1 MGAAHRGDRR
11 GVPGRGEPVVHG
23 SPDLSSLDRRLAGA
37 VMAGDEQQHSV
48 AARDRLVE
56 AAVDGRPCRIER
68 QAMEVEG
75 AVGFDGPAAK
85 PLVPSAVERPTSDG
99 SWLSL
104 WRVGRSGLWS
114 PRWRGSTW
122 FLSWRWLNRVSVY
135 PFSRQRTDCRR
146 DACPE
151 RGLVRAERAHGRQRP
166 WAPGSAPRRS
176 RTCRRRSQW
185 PPSPSPRRCRTGSAP

>member
-85 PLVPSAVERPTSDG
+85 PLVPSAVERPTSDR

-104 WRVGRSGLWS
+104 
-114 PRWRGSTW
+114 
-122 FLSWRWLNRVSVY
+122 
-135 PFSRQRTDCRR
+135 
-146 DACPE
+146 
-151 RGLVRAERAHGRQRP
+151 
-166 WAPGSAPRRS
+166 
-176 RTCRRRSQW
+176 
-185 PPSPSPRRCRTGSAP
+185 